1 MATQTRWILVDD
13 LDGSPAT
20 TTVQFGLD
28 RQYYAIDLSAENT
41 ARLRGVLAGYIEAA
55 RVRHDGQA
63 LALQR
68 SPARRTAAAA
78 APGPVLH
85 GTRVRTRA
93 RAAVGAGA
101 DSADE
106 PHPGPPSSLIAEIV
120 EIVRDLADDLRQAVL
135 GLLVAALD
143 ILRDQLAA
151 RNPRSPT

>member
-1 MATQTRWILVDD
+1 VATQTRWILVDD

-28 RQYYAIDLSAENT
+28 GQYYAIDLSAENT

-55 RVRHDGQA
+55 RVRHDAQA
-63 LALQR
+63 LALER
-68 SPARRTAAAA
+68 SPAPRAAVAST
-78 APGPVLH
+78 PGPIPH

-93 RAAVGAGA
+93 RAAVGADG
-101 DSADE
+101 ADE
-106 PHPGPPSSLIAEIV
+106 PHPGPPSSHIAEIV

-135 GLLVAALD
+135 GLLMAALD
-143 ILRDQLAA
+143 ILRDQFAA